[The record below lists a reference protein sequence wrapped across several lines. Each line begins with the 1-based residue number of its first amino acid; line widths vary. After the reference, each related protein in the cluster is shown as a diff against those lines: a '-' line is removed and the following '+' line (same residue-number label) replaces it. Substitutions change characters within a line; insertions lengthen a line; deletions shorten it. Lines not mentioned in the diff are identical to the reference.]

1 MAELS
6 RPIDKEFNVEVEG
19 GRFST
24 SFLNDLVD
32 THVNKIA
39 PRYIKFQK
47 LYEGK
52 HKIQNRPRKD
62 KNKPNNKLVN
72 DFFGQTIDNTV
83 GYFLGNPIVLNYTE
97 PKKDNKTLVEVGTYE
112 CHTAESSTTTAQLQ
126 PQKKNTTD
134 LTLYTDPEAPIKRGD
149 ILYVYELDE
158 YDKPIMST
166 EFKAIAD
173 KPYKKRTQLI
183 VSLLSEEEV

>member
-24 SFLNDLVD
+24 EFLNDLVD

-39 PRYIKFQK
+39 PRYVKFQK

-97 PKKDNKTLVEVGTYE
+97 PKKDKAPVEADPADVGV
-112 CHTAESSTTTAQLQ
+112 
-126 PQKKNTTD
+126 D
-134 LTLYTDPEAPIKRGD
+134 LTELEDTAIQDEFLIRPFIHKLTKVLYKIIPA
-149 ILYVYELDE
+149 LDSKALH
-158 YDKPIMST
+158 YTSSSLRSDTMS
-166 EFKAIAD
+166 
-173 KPYKKRTQLI
+173 
-183 VSLLSEEEV
+183 